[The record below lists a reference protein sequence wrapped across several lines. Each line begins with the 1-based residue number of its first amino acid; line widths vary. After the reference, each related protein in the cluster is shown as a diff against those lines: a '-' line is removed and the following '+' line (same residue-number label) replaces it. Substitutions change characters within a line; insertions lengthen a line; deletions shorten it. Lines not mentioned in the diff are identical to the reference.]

1 MKVFYG
7 EYKFRKYSLQLR
19 QDFENLKKHIVSQIA
34 ELKGKNFEIAFID
47 QKHYEI
53 LNESNY
59 LEFYQNY
66 KNYKVIINELKD
78 AKMTTSFQNKVTN
91 EFKKINEI
99 KTPYFKNQNN
109 FIQTKGNNDNIVLTY
124 KKENKELKEKI
135 NNLEKEN
142 KELNEKINNFEKENQ
157 EIKELKEKI
166 NNFEKENQEIKELKE
181 KINNLEKENQEN
193 KELKEKINNLE
204 KENQE
209 LKINLEKIENS
220 NSEKNKEIKR
230 LNEKLKMK
238 KKEGNKNSVEII
250 KKNKDEINE
259 LYKENLQLMSIQ
271 LKGFCENQFQKFQQS
286 ILNKSLELNK
296 SFLNNQK
303 QQFYKITEENNGI
316 YKYDKIQTLEDKSQ
330 KENKLVDKGYQC
342 NICNQNPL
350 LGIRYKCENCYD
362 YNLCEKCY
370 YDVLNEKQK
379 HFNHKSFIKIDKVI
393 EKYNN
398 RIKNNSLPKKK
409 FEEEENENIEFS
421 YKTKSNY
428 IEKTI
433 PAHTSE
439 TSVSITLTNNCK
451 YQYKTDTKLICDEK
465 SNLKC
470 KPCNI
475 EPLNTNQSQNCLILF
490 ENLQELKSGE
500 YNIFLNF
507 MVGNIIYGDQ
517 IIIKLIIG
525 PDKKF
530 ELLKQ
535 FRNEYQLSNKDYS
548 NETLLFHLEKNNFKF
563 SLTFNSLFE

>member
-1 MKVFYG
+1 MNKIVFYG
-7 EYKFRKYSLQLR
+7 EYKLRKYTLQLS
-19 QDFENLKKHIVSQIA
+19 QDFENLKKHIISQIA

-59 LEFYQNY
+59 LVFYKNY
-66 KNYKVIINELKD
+66 KKYKVIINELND
-78 AKMTTSFQNKVTN
+78 AKITNSFQNKVMN
-91 EFKKINEI
+91 EFKKLNEI
-99 KTPYFKNQNN
+99 KTPYFKSQNN
-109 FIQTKGNNDNIVLTY
+109 FIYTKGNNDNIVLTY
-124 KKENKELKEKI
+124 QKENKELNEKINNLEKENKELKEKI

-142 KELNEKINNFEKENQ
+142 
-157 EIKELKEKI
+157 
-166 NNFEKENQEIKELKE
+166 
-181 KINNLEKENQEN
+181 QEN
-193 KELKEKINNLE
+193 IELKEKINNLE

-209 LKINLEKIENS
+209 LKINLETIENS
-220 NSEKNKEIKR
+220 NFEKNKEIIR
-230 LNEKLKMK
+230 LNNLIDDLKEKLKMK
-238 KKEGNKNSVEII
+238 KKEDNKNNIEII
-250 KKNKDEINE
+250 KKNKDDINE
-259 LYKENLQLMSIQ
+259 FYKENLQLMSNQ

-303 QQFYKITEENNGI
+303 EQFYKITEENNRI
-316 YKYDKIQTLEDKSQ
+316 YKYDKIQTLEDKNQ
-330 KENKLVDKGYQC
+330 KENKLVHKGYQC

-350 LGIRYKCENCYD
+350 LGIRYECENCND

-370 YDVLNEKQK
+370 NDVLNEKQK

-398 RIKNNSLPKKK
+398 RINNNSLPKKK
-409 FEEEENENIEFS
+409 IEEEENENIEFS
-421 YKTKSNY
+421 YKIKGSNY
-428 IEKTI
+428 IEKRI
-433 PAHTSE
+433 EAHTSE
-439 TSVSITLTNNCK
+439 TLVSITLTNNCK

-470 KPCNI
+470 KPYNI

-490 ENLQELKSGE
+490 ENLKELKSGE
-500 YNIFLNF
+500 YYIFLNF

-517 IIIKLIIG
+517 IKIKLIIG
-525 PDKKF
+525 IDKKF

-548 NETLLFHLEKNNFKF
+548 NENLLFHLEKNNFNF
-563 SLTFNSLFE
+563 SLTFNSLFD

>member
-7 EYKFRKYSLQLR
+7 EYKFRKYTLQLS

-34 ELKGKNFEIAFID
+34 ELKGKNFEIAFIE

-53 LNESNY
+53 LNERNY
-59 LEFYQNY
+59 LVFYNNY
-66 KNYKVIINELKD
+66 KKYKVIINELKD
-78 AKMTTSFQNKVTN
+78 AKITNSFQNKVMK

-99 KTPYFKNQNN
+99 NSPFFQSQKQYNNN
-109 FIQTKGNNDNIVLTY
+109 FINTKEKNNDIVLTY
-124 KKENKELKEKI
+124 Q
-135 NNLEKEN
+135 KEN
-142 KELNEKINNFEKENQ
+142 KELNEKINNLEKENQ
-157 EIKELKEKI
+157 ELNENI
-166 NNFEKENQEIKELKE
+166 NNLEKENQELNE

-209 LKINLEKIENS
+209 LKKNLETINDQFQIKIKNS
-220 NSEKNKEIKR
+220 NLEKNKEIIR
-230 LNEKLKMK
+230 LNNLIDDLNEKLKMK
-238 KKEGNKNSVEII
+238 KKEDNKNNIEII
-250 KKNKDEINE
+250 KKNKDDINE
-259 LYKENLQLMSIQ
+259 LYKENLQLMSNQ

-286 ILNKSLELNK
+286 ILNKSLEINK

-303 QQFYKITEENNGI
+303 EQFYKITEENNRI
-316 YKYDKIQTLEDKSQ
+316 YEYDKIQTLEDKIQ
-330 KENKLVDKGYQC
+330 KENKLVHKGYQC

-350 LGIRYKCENCYD
+350 LGIRYECENCCD

-370 YDVLNEKQK
+370 YDVLNERKK
-379 HFNHKSFIKIDKVI
+379 HFNHKLFIKIDKVI

-398 RIKNNSLPKKK
+398 RINDHSLPKKK
-409 FEEEENENIEFS
+409 NEEEENENIEFS
-421 YKTKSNY
+421 YKIKSHY

-433 PAHTSE
+433 QAHTSE
-439 TSVSITLTNNCK
+439 TSVLITLTNNCK

-475 EPLNTNQSQNCLILF
+475 QPLNTNQSQNCLILF
-490 ENLQELKSGE
+490 ENLKELKSGE
-500 YNIFLNF
+500 YYIFLNF

-525 PDKKF
+525 FDKKF

-548 NETLLFHLEKNNFKF
+548 NETLLFHLEKNNFNF
-563 SLTFNSLFE
+563 SLTFNSLFD

>member
-142 KELNEKINNFEKENQ
+142 
-157 EIKELKEKI
+157 
-166 NNFEKENQEIKELKE
+166 
-181 KINNLEKENQEN
+181 
-193 KELKEKINNLE
+193 
-204 KENQE
+204 QE

-316 YKYDKIQTLEDKSQ
+316 YKYDKIQTLEDKNQ

>member
-7 EYKFRKYSLQLR
+7 EYKFRKYTLQLS

-34 ELKGKNFEIAFID
+34 ELKGKNFEIAFIE

-53 LNESNY
+53 LNERNY
-59 LEFYQNY
+59 LVFYNNY
-66 KNYKVIINELKD
+66 KKYKVIINELKD
-78 AKMTTSFQNKVTN
+78 AKITNSFQNKVMK

-99 KTPYFKNQNN
+99 NSPFFQSQKQYNNN
-109 FIQTKGNNDNIVLTY
+109 FINTKEKNNDIVLTY
-124 KKENKELKEKI
+124 Q
-135 NNLEKEN
+135 KEN
-142 KELNEKINNFEKENQ
+142 KELN
-157 EIKELKEKI
+157 
-166 NNFEKENQEIKELKE
+166 
-181 KINNLEKENQEN
+181 
-193 KELKEKINNLE
+193 EKINNLE

-209 LKINLEKIENS
+209 LKKNLETINDQFQIKIKNS
-220 NSEKNKEIKR
+220 NLEKNKEIIR
-230 LNEKLKMK
+230 LNNLIDDLNEKLKMK
-238 KKEGNKNSVEII
+238 KKEDNKNNIEII
-250 KKNKDEINE
+250 KKNKDDINE
-259 LYKENLQLMSIQ
+259 LYKENLQLMSNQ

-286 ILNKSLELNK
+286 ILNKSLEINK

-303 QQFYKITEENNGI
+303 EQFYKITEENNRI
-316 YKYDKIQTLEDKSQ
+316 YEYDKIQTLEDKIQ
-330 KENKLVDKGYQC
+330 KENKLVHKGYQC

-350 LGIRYKCENCYD
+350 LGIRYECENCYD

-370 YDVLNEKQK
+370 YDVLNERKK
-379 HFNHKSFIKIDKVI
+379 HYNHKLFIKIDKVI

-398 RIKNNSLPKKK
+398 RINNHSLSKKK
-409 FEEEENENIEFS
+409 NEEEENENIEFS
-421 YKTKSNY
+421 YKIKSHY

-433 PAHTSE
+433 QAHTSE
-439 TSVSITLTNNCK
+439 TSVLITLTNNCK

-475 EPLNTNQSQNCLILF
+475 QPLNTNQSQNCLILF
-490 ENLQELKSGE
+490 ENLKELKSGE
-500 YNIFLNF
+500 YYIFLNF

-525 PDKKF
+525 FDKKF

-548 NETLLFHLEKNNFKF
+548 NETLLFHLEKNNFNF
-563 SLTFNSLFE
+563 SLTFNSLFD